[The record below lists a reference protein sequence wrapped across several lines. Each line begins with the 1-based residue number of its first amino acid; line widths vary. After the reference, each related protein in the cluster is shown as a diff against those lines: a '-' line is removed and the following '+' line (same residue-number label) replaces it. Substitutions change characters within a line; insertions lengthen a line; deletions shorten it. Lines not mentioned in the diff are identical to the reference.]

1 MQAADYRVVR
11 TRLNFGIMMGI
22 KRSVLHQAVDGYFSS
37 WLYGQQK
44 STRVIPVDLARC
56 EPCLVCSSDEI
67 HEKHDG
73 CLLNVDLNSFQQCL
87 PLFDRKQ
94 LSILNLL
101 LDDDRHV
108 YENAIRQQYEDYRQ
122 ILKENLRQKFAQQY
136 FPVV

>member
-1 MQAADYRVVR
+1 
-11 TRLNFGIMMGI
+11 
-22 KRSVLHQAVDGYFSS
+22 
-37 WLYGQQK
+37 
-44 STRVIPVDLARC
+44 
-56 EPCLVCSSDEI
+56 
-67 HEKHDG
+67 
-73 CLLNVDLNSFQQCL
+73 
-87 PLFDRKQ
+87 